1 MRVVVWVVL
10 ESRDEKWEGSMRE
23 RERDAREVAGVDG
36 SGFEDFKR

>member
-1 MRVVVWVVL
+1 MRVVVVWVVL

-23 RERDAREVAGVDG
+23 REREVARVDG